1 MPKTTNAKAAASDAP
16 ARRAAPVSKPLKPSA
31 ELAAIVGHQSL
42 SRIEIVS
49 TLWAYIREHNL
60 QHPADARIRIL
71 VDDKLRAVFGKERC
85 TIFEIGRDLAGCH
98 DRLEGR

>member
-1 MPKTTNAKAAASDAP
+1 MLKTTNAKAAASDAP

-60 QHPADARIRIL
+60 QHPADARIIL

-85 TIFEIGRDLAGCH
+85 TIFEIGRLISPHVTTA
-98 DRLEGR
+98 